1 MNKLVYL
8 LERTLNSRSKKLTK
22 QDEYMF
28 YSPFVSHYKP
38 KLQVNIVSQKWH
50 CWVSNQGGHSIYSLF
65 KKINA
70 DTRYFTELKDL
81 VFTPSRS
88 DNKTESKIIVSLP
101 RDFLPLWVMNKSL
114 YRNQAKSFLHKRDI
128 TDIDIKKYKIGFCD
142 SGLYEGRIIIPSYDD
157 KGLLN
162 YFVGRSFVGEKMK
175 YKNPNVSRDIIPF
188 DYFIGWKYPIVLCE
202 GVFDAMSF
210 KRNAIPLFGKTVMNS
225 LHKKIIESKVKVIY
239 LSLDSD
245 AIIDSIK
252 ITEKVSNFSRYM
264 SYPEEGVEEICADR
278 KGKAR
283 VWASLEGARRQKI
296 TLLRRSQIP
305 ELRCCSRCDSRPCLP
320 QTPAL

>member
-38 KLQVNIVSQKWH
+38 KLQVNIESQKWH

-70 DTRYFTELKDL
+70 DSRYFTELKDL
-81 VFTPSRS
+81 VFTPSNR

-101 RDFLPLWVMNKSL
+101 REFLPLLVMNKSL
-114 YRNQAKSFLHKRDI
+114 YRNQAKSFLHKRGI
-128 TDIDIKKYKIGFCD
+128 TDVDIKKYKIGFCD
-142 SGLYEGRIIIPSYDD
+142 SGLYEGRIIIPSYDN

-188 DYFIGWKYPIVLCE
+188 DWYVAWSKPIVLCE
-202 GVFDAMSF
+202 GVFDAISI
-210 KRNAIPLFGKTVMNS
+210 RSNAIPMLSKKPSKSLLQKIFEENVKSIYIALDDDAKKDAYNMSEFFRDFGIDCKVVKLPTDQDPND
-225 LHKKIIESKVKVIY
+225 LGWKKITTLIQSTESA
-239 LSLDSD
+239 SFS
-245 AIIDSIK
+245 DSIQAK
-252 ITEKVSNFSRYM
+252 LY
-264 SYPEEGVEEICADR
+264 G
-278 KGKAR
+278 
-283 VWASLEGARRQKI
+283 
-296 TLLRRSQIP
+296 
-305 ELRCCSRCDSRPCLP
+305 
-320 QTPAL
+320 

>member
-81 VFTPSRS
+81 VFIPSKS
-88 DNKTESKIIVSLP
+88 GDKTESKIIVSLP
-101 RDFLPLWVMNKSL
+101 REYLPLWRINKSL
-114 YRNQAKSFLHKRDI
+114 YRNQAKSFLHKRGI
-128 TDIDIKKYKIGFCD
+128 TDWDIKKYKIGFCD
-142 SGLYEGRIIIPSYDD
+142 SGLYEGRTIIPSYDD
-157 KGLLN
+157 LGLLN

-188 DYFIGWKYPIVLCE
+188 DWYIAWSKPIVLCE
-202 GVFDAMSF
+202 GVFDAISI
-210 KRNAIPLFGKTVMNS
+210 RSNAIHMLSKKPSRSLLTKIFQKNVKTIYIALDEDARKDAYVMSEFFKDFGIDSKVVKLPKDQDPND
-225 LHKKIIESKVKVIY
+225 LGWKKITTLINTTESA
-239 LSLDSD
+239 SFS
-245 AIIDSIK
+245 DSIQAK
-252 ITEKVSNFSRYM
+252 LY
-264 SYPEEGVEEICADR
+264 G
-278 KGKAR
+278 
-283 VWASLEGARRQKI
+283 
-296 TLLRRSQIP
+296 
-305 ELRCCSRCDSRPCLP
+305 
-320 QTPAL
+320 

>member
-70 DTRYFTELKDL
+70 DSRYFTELKDL
-81 VFTPSRS
+81 VFIPSKS
-88 DNKTESKIIVSLP
+88 EDKTESKIIVSLP
-101 RDFLPLWVMNKSL
+101 REFLPLWTMNKSL
-114 YRNQAKSFLHKRDI
+114 YRNQAKSFLHKRGI
-128 TDIDIKKYKIGFCD
+128 TDVDIKKYKIGFCD

-175 YKNPNVSRDIIPF
+175 YKNPNVSRDIVPF
-188 DYFIGWKYPIVLCE
+188 DWYIAWSKPIVLCE
-202 GVFDAMSF
+202 GVFDAISI
-210 KRNAIPLFGKTVMNS
+210 RSNAIPMLSKKPSKSLLQKIFEKNVKTIYIALDDDAKKDAYNMSEFFRDFGIDCKVVKLPTDKDPND
-225 LHKKIIESKVKVIY
+225 LGWKKITTLIHSTESA
-239 LSLDSD
+239 SFS
-245 AIIDSIK
+245 DSIQ
-252 ITEKVSNFSRYM
+252 
-264 SYPEEGVEEICADR
+264 
-278 KGKAR
+278 AR
-283 VWASLEGARRQKI
+283 LYG
-296 TLLRRSQIP
+296 
-305 ELRCCSRCDSRPCLP
+305 
-320 QTPAL
+320 

>member
-38 KLQVNIVSQKWH
+38 KLQINIVSQKWH

-70 DTRYFTELKDL
+70 DSRYFTELKDL
-81 VFTPSRS
+81 VFTPSKS
-88 DNKTESKIIVSLP
+88 EDKTESKIIVSLP
-101 RDFLPLWVMNKSL
+101 REFLPLWTMNKSL
-114 YRNQAKSFLHKRDI
+114 YRNQAKSFLHKRGI
-128 TDIDIKKYKIGFCD
+128 TDVDIKKYKIGFCD

-175 YKNPNVSRDIIPF
+175 YKNPNVSRDIVPF
-188 DYFIGWKYPIVLCE
+188 DWYIAWSKPLVLCE
-202 GVFDAMSF
+202 GVFDAMSI
-210 KRNAIPLFGKTVMNS
+210 RSNAIPMLSKKPS
-225 LHKKIIESKVKVIY
+225 KSLLHKIFEKNVKTIYIALDDDAKKDAYNMSEFFRDFGIDCKVVKLPTDKDPNDLGWKKITTLIHSTESA
-239 LSLDSD
+239 SFS
-245 AIIDSIK
+245 DSIQ
-252 ITEKVSNFSRYM
+252 
-264 SYPEEGVEEICADR
+264 
-278 KGKAR
+278 AR
-283 VWASLEGARRQKI
+283 LYG
-296 TLLRRSQIP
+296 
-305 ELRCCSRCDSRPCLP
+305 
-320 QTPAL
+320 

>member
-22 QDEYMF
+22 VDEYMF

-38 KLQVNIVSQKWH
+38 KLQVNIESQKWH

-114 YRNQAKSFLHKRDI
+114 YRNQAKSFLHKRGI
-128 TDIDIKKYKIGFCD
+128 TDVDIKKYKIGFCD

-157 KGLLN
+157 RGLLN

-188 DYFIGWKYPIVLCE
+188 DWHIAWSKPIILCE
-202 GVFDAMSF
+202 GVFDAMSI
-210 KRNAIPLFGKTVMNS
+210 RSNAIPM
-225 LHKKIIESKVKVIY
+225 
-239 LSLDSD
+239 
-245 AIIDSIK
+245 
-252 ITEKVSNFSRYM
+252 
-264 SYPEEGVEEICADR
+264 
-278 KGKAR
+278 
-283 VWASLEGARRQKI
+283 
-296 TLLRRSQIP
+296 
-305 ELRCCSRCDSRPCLP
+305 
-320 QTPAL
+320 

>member
-70 DTRYFTELKDL
+70 DSRYFTELKDL
-81 VFTPSRS
+81 VFIPSKS
-88 DNKTESKIIVSLP
+88 EDKTESKIIVSLP
-101 RDFLPLWVMNKSL
+101 REFLPLWTMNKSL
-114 YRNQAKSFLHKRDI
+114 YRNQAKSFLHKRGI
-128 TDIDIKKYKIGFCD
+128 TDVDIKKYKIGFCD

-175 YKNPNVSRDIIPF
+175 YKNPNVSRDIVPF
-188 DYFIGWKYPIVLCE
+188 DWYIAWSKPIVLCE
-202 GVFDAMSF
+202 GVFDAMSI
-210 KRNAIPLFGKTVMNS
+210 RSNAIPMLSKKPSRSLLRKIFEKNVKAIYIALDDDAKKDAYNMSEFFRDFGIDCKVVKLPTDKDPND
-225 LHKKIIESKVKVIY
+225 LGWKKITTLIHSTESA
-239 LSLDSD
+239 SFS
-245 AIIDSIK
+245 DSIQAK
-252 ITEKVSNFSRYM
+252 LY
-264 SYPEEGVEEICADR
+264 G
-278 KGKAR
+278 
-283 VWASLEGARRQKI
+283 
-296 TLLRRSQIP
+296 
-305 ELRCCSRCDSRPCLP
+305 
-320 QTPAL
+320 

>member
-38 KLQVNIVSQKWH
+38 KLQVNIESQKWH

-70 DTRYFTELKDL
+70 DSRYFTELKDL
-81 VFTPSRS
+81 VFTPSNR
-88 DNKTESKIIVSLP
+88 DDKTESKIIVSLP
-101 RDFLPLWVMNKSL
+101 REFLPLWVMNKSL
-114 YRNQAKSFLHKRDI
+114 YRNQAKSFLHKRGI
-128 TDIDIKKYKIGFCD
+128 TDVDIKKYKIGFCD

-188 DYFIGWKYPIVLCE
+188 DWYVAWSKPIVLCE
-202 GVFDAMSF
+202 GVFDAMSI
-210 KRNAIPLFGKTVMNS
+210 RSNAIPMLSKKPSKSLLQKIFEENVKSIYIALDDDAKKDAYNMSEFFRDFGIDCKVVKLPTDQDPND
-225 LHKKIIESKVKVIY
+225 LGWKKITTLIQSTESA
-239 LSLDSD
+239 SFS
-245 AIIDSIK
+245 DSIQAK
-252 ITEKVSNFSRYM
+252 LY
-264 SYPEEGVEEICADR
+264 G
-278 KGKAR
+278 
-283 VWASLEGARRQKI
+283 
-296 TLLRRSQIP
+296 
-305 ELRCCSRCDSRPCLP
+305 
-320 QTPAL
+320 

>member
-70 DTRYFTELKDL
+70 DSRYFTELKDL
-81 VFTPSRS
+81 VFTPSKS
-88 DNKTESKIIVSLP
+88 EDKTESKIIVSLP
-101 RDFLPLWVMNKSL
+101 REFLPLWVMNKSL
-114 YRNQAKSFLHKRDI
+114 YRNQAKSFLHKRV
-128 TDIDIKKYKIGFCD
+128 
-142 SGLYEGRIIIPSYDD
+142 IIPSYDD

-175 YKNPNVSRDIIPF
+175 YKNPNVSRDIVPF
-188 DYFIGWKYPIVLCE
+188 DWYIAWSKPIVLCE
-202 GVFDAMSF
+202 GVFDAISI
-210 KRNAIPLFGKTVMNS
+210 RSNAIPMLSKKPSRSLLRKIFEKNVKTIYIALDDDAKKDAYNMSEFFRDFGVDCKVVKLPTDKDPNDLGWEKITS
-225 LHKKIIESKVKVIY
+225 LIHTTESA
-239 LSLDSD
+239 SFS
-245 AIIDSIK
+245 DSIQAK
-252 ITEKVSNFSRYM
+252 LY
-264 SYPEEGVEEICADR
+264 G
-278 KGKAR
+278 
-283 VWASLEGARRQKI
+283 
-296 TLLRRSQIP
+296 
-305 ELRCCSRCDSRPCLP
+305 
-320 QTPAL
+320 

>member
-50 CWVSNQGGHSIYSLF
+50 CWVSNRGGHSIYSLF

-70 DTRYFTELKDL
+70 DSRYFTELKNL
-81 VFTPSRS
+81 VFTPSKS
-88 DNKTESKIIVSLP
+88 EDNTESKIIVSLP
-101 RDFLPLWVMNKSL
+101 REFLPLWTMNKSL
-114 YRNQAKSFLHKRDI
+114 YRNQAKSFLHKRGI
-128 TDIDIKKYKIGFCD
+128 TDVDIKKYKIGFCD

-175 YKNPNVSRDIIPF
+175 YKNPNVSRDIVPF
-188 DYFIGWKYPIVLCE
+188 DWYVAWSKPIVLCE
-202 GVFDAMSF
+202 GVFDAISI
-210 KRNAIPLFGKTVMNS
+210 RSNAIPMLSKKPSKNLLRKIFEKNVKTIYIALDDDAKKDAYDMSEFFRDFGIDCKVVKLPTDKDPND
-225 LHKKIIESKVKVIY
+225 LGWKKITTLIHSTESA
-239 LSLDSD
+239 SFS
-245 AIIDSIK
+245 DSIQAK
-252 ITEKVSNFSRYM
+252 LY
-264 SYPEEGVEEICADR
+264 G
-278 KGKAR
+278 
-283 VWASLEGARRQKI
+283 
-296 TLLRRSQIP
+296 
-305 ELRCCSRCDSRPCLP
+305 
-320 QTPAL
+320 

>member
-70 DTRYFTELKDL
+70 DSRYFTELKDL
-81 VFTPSRS
+81 VFTPSKS
-88 DNKTESKIIVSLP
+88 EDKTKSKIIVSLP
-101 RDFLPLWVMNKSL
+101 REFLPLWTMNKSL
-114 YRNQAKSFLHKRDI
+114 YRNQAKSFLHKRGI
-128 TDIDIKKYKIGFCD
+128 TDVDIKKYKIGFCD

-175 YKNPNVSRDIIPF
+175 YKNPNVSRDIVPF
-188 DYFIGWKYPIVLCE
+188 DWYIAWSKPIVLCE
-202 GVFDAMSF
+202 GVFDAISI
-210 KRNAIPLFGKTVMNS
+210 RSNAIPMLSKKPSKSLLQKIFEKNVKTIYIALDDDAKKDAYNMSEFFRDFGIDCKVVKLPTDKDPND
-225 LHKKIIESKVKVIY
+225 LGWEKITTLIQTTESA
-239 LSLDSD
+239 SFS
-245 AIIDSIK
+245 DSIQ
-252 ITEKVSNFSRYM
+252 
-264 SYPEEGVEEICADR
+264 
-278 KGKAR
+278 AR
-283 VWASLEGARRQKI
+283 LYG
-296 TLLRRSQIP
+296 
-305 ELRCCSRCDSRPCLP
+305 
-320 QTPAL
+320 

>member
-70 DTRYFTELKDL
+70 DSRYFTELKDL
-81 VFTPSRS
+81 VFTPSKS
-88 DNKTESKIIVSLP
+88 EDKTESKIVVSLP
-101 RDFLPLWVMNKSL
+101 REFLPLWTINKSL
-114 YRNQAKSFLHKRDI
+114 YRNQAKSFLHKRGI
-128 TDIDIKKYKIGFCD
+128 TDVDIKKYKIGFCD

-175 YKNPNVSRDIIPF
+175 YKNPNVSRDIVPF
-188 DYFIGWKYPIVLCE
+188 DWYIAWSKPIVLCE
-202 GVFDAMSF
+202 GVFDAISI
-210 KRNAIPLFGKTVMNS
+210 RSNAIPMLSKKPSKSLLQKIFEKNVKTIYIALDDDAKKDAYNMSEFFRDFGIDCKVVKLPTDKDPND
-225 LHKKIIESKVKVIY
+225 LGWKKITTLIHSTESA
-239 LSLDSD
+239 SFS
-245 AIIDSIK
+245 DSIQ
-252 ITEKVSNFSRYM
+252 
-264 SYPEEGVEEICADR
+264 
-278 KGKAR
+278 AR
-283 VWASLEGARRQKI
+283 LYG
-296 TLLRRSQIP
+296 
-305 ELRCCSRCDSRPCLP
+305 
-320 QTPAL
+320 

>member
-70 DTRYFTELKDL
+70 DSRYFTELKDL
-81 VFTPSRS
+81 VFTPSKS
-88 DNKTESKIIVSLP
+88 EDKTESKIIVSLP
-101 RDFLPLWVMNKSL
+101 REFLPLWTMNKSL
-114 YRNQAKSFLHKRDI
+114 YRNQAKSFLHKRGI
-128 TDIDIKKYKIGFCD
+128 TDVDIKKYKIGFCD

-175 YKNPNVSRDIIPF
+175 YKNPNVSRDIVPF
-188 DYFIGWKYPIVLCE
+188 DWYIAWSKPIVLCE
-202 GVFDAMSF
+202 GVFDAISI
-210 KRNAIPLFGKTVMNS
+210 RSNAIPMLSKKPS
-225 LHKKIIESKVKVIY
+225 RSLLHKIFKENVKIIYIALDDDAKKDAYNMSEFFRDFGIDCKVVKLPTDKDPNDLGWKKITTLIHSTESA
-239 LSLDSD
+239 SFS
-245 AIIDSIK
+245 DSIQ
-252 ITEKVSNFSRYM
+252 
-264 SYPEEGVEEICADR
+264 
-278 KGKAR
+278 AR
-283 VWASLEGARRQKI
+283 LYG
-296 TLLRRSQIP
+296 
-305 ELRCCSRCDSRPCLP
+305 
-320 QTPAL
+320 

>member
-38 KLQVNIVSQKWH
+38 KLQVNIESQKWH

-70 DTRYFTELKDL
+70 DSRYFTELKDL
-81 VFTPSRS
+81 VFTPSKS
-88 DNKTESKIIVSLP
+88 EDKTESKIVVSLP
-101 RDFLPLWVMNKSL
+101 REFLPLWTINKSL
-114 YRNQAKSFLHKRDI
+114 YRNQAKSFLHKRGI
-128 TDIDIKKYKIGFCD
+128 TDVDIKKYKIGFCD

-175 YKNPNVSRDIIPF
+175 YKNPNVSRDIVPF
-188 DYFIGWKYPIVLCE
+188 DWYIAWSKPIVLCE
-202 GVFDAMSF
+202 GVFDAMSI
-210 KRNAIPLFGKTVMNS
+210 RSNAIPMLSKKPSKSLLQKIFEKNVKTIYIALDDDAKKDAYNMSEFFRDFGIDCKVVKLPTDKDPND
-225 LHKKIIESKVKVIY
+225 LGWKKITTLIHSTESA
-239 LSLDSD
+239 SFS
-245 AIIDSIK
+245 DSIQ
-252 ITEKVSNFSRYM
+252 
-264 SYPEEGVEEICADR
+264 
-278 KGKAR
+278 AR
-283 VWASLEGARRQKI
+283 LYG
-296 TLLRRSQIP
+296 
-305 ELRCCSRCDSRPCLP
+305 
-320 QTPAL
+320 

>member
-50 CWVSNQGGHSIYSLF
+50 CWVSNRGGHSIYSLF

-70 DTRYFTELKDL
+70 DSRYFTELKNL
-81 VFTPSRS
+81 VFTPSKS
-88 DNKTESKIIVSLP
+88 EDKTESKIIVSLP
-101 RDFLPLWVMNKSL
+101 REFLPLWTMNKSL
-114 YRNQAKSFLHKRDI
+114 YRNQAKSFLHKRGI
-128 TDIDIKKYKIGFCD
+128 TDVDIKKYKIGFCD

-175 YKNPNVSRDIIPF
+175 YKNPNVSRDIVPF
-188 DYFIGWKYPIVLCE
+188 DWYVAWSKPIVLCE
-202 GVFDAMSF
+202 GVFDAISI
-210 KRNAIPLFGKTVMNS
+210 RSNAIPMLSKKPSKNLLRKIFEKNVKTIYIALDDDAKKDAYDMSEFFRDFGIDCKVVKLPTDKDPND
-225 LHKKIIESKVKVIY
+225 LGWKKITTLIHSTESA
-239 LSLDSD
+239 SFS
-245 AIIDSIK
+245 DSIQAK
-252 ITEKVSNFSRYM
+252 LY
-264 SYPEEGVEEICADR
+264 G
-278 KGKAR
+278 
-283 VWASLEGARRQKI
+283 
-296 TLLRRSQIP
+296 
-305 ELRCCSRCDSRPCLP
+305 
-320 QTPAL
+320 

>member
-38 KLQVNIVSQKWH
+38 KLQVNIESQKWH

-70 DTRYFTELKDL
+70 DSRYFTELKDL
-81 VFTPSRS
+81 VFTPSNR
-88 DNKTESKIIVSLP
+88 DDKTESKIIVSLP
-101 RDFLPLWVMNKSL
+101 REFLPLWVMNKSL
-114 YRNQAKSFLHKRDI
+114 YRNQAKSFLHKRGI
-128 TDIDIKKYKIGFCD
+128 TDVDIKKYKIGFCD

-188 DYFIGWKYPIVLCE
+188 DWYVAWSKPIVLCE
-202 GVFDAMSF
+202 GVFDAMSI
-210 KRNAIPLFGKTVMNS
+210 RSNAIPMLSKKPSKSLLQKIFEENVKSIYIALDDDAKKDAYNMSEFFKDFGIDCKVVKLPTDQDPND
-225 LHKKIIESKVKVIY
+225 LGWKKITSLINSTESA
-239 LSLDSD
+239 SFS
-245 AIIDSIK
+245 DSIQAK
-252 ITEKVSNFSRYM
+252 LY
-264 SYPEEGVEEICADR
+264 G
-278 KGKAR
+278 
-283 VWASLEGARRQKI
+283 
-296 TLLRRSQIP
+296 
-305 ELRCCSRCDSRPCLP
+305 
-320 QTPAL
+320 